1 MNTIRSQVRVRAV
14 VLAAVLVV
22 LGCNHVAD
30 DREQLLLRAD
40 AARLVGAWDVTM
52 ILERP
57 LTQLADSAAIGRSVT
72 GSIAFTENRR
82 GAREA
87 DDFGVV
93 TGRGVADLDLHA
105 FSLPFG
111 GSEPEGEVVA
121 RTAPI
126 VAPSAAAARDSVLLL
141 VQSADGR
148 VTVRLDGL
156 LAGDTIAGLW
166 SAEFLRNDAG
176 GRFTLRRSASSR

>member
-1 MNTIRSQVRVRAV
+1 MINLRPQFRARAV
-14 VLAAVLVV
+14 VLGVSLIV
-22 LGCNHVAD
+22 LGCSHAAD

-57 LTQLADSAAIGRSVT
+57 LSRLVDTAAIGRSVT

-82 GAREA
+82 GARETH
-87 DDFGVV
+87 DFGVV

-111 GSEPEGEVVA
+111 GGEPEGEVVA

-126 VAPSAAAARDSVLLL
+126 ATPGATARDSVSLF

-148 VTVRLDGL
+148 VTLRLDGQ
-156 LAGDTIAGLW
+156 LAADTIAGVW
-166 SAEFLRNDAG
+166 SAEFLRGDAS
-176 GRFTLRRSASSR
+176 GRFVMRRGATSR

>member
-1 MNTIRSQVRVRAV
+1 MNTVRSQLRVRAV

-22 LGCNHVAD
+22 LGCSHVAD

-52 ILERP
+52 VLERP
-57 LTQLADSAAIGRSVT
+57 LTQLADSARIGRSVT

-87 DDFGVV
+87 EGFGVV
-93 TGRGVADLDLHA
+93 TGRGVADLDLHP

-111 GSEPEGEVVA
+111 GGEPEGEVVA
-121 RTAPI
+121 RTAP
-126 VAPSAAAARDSVLLL
+126 VVTPGAKGARDSVSLF

-148 VTVRLDGL
+148 VTVRLDGQ
-156 LAGDTIAGLW
+156 LAADTIAGVW
-166 SAEFLRNDAG
+166 SAEFLRSDAN
-176 GRFTLRRSASSR
+176 GRFVMRRGATSQ